1 MKEKYYETLESLES
15 EEIALESLE
24 YLEESVILEKT
35 SKLSKTEIS
44 KERALALELEILEIK
59 RGEF

>member
-44 KERALALELEILEIK
+44 KERALMLELEILSK
-59 RGEF
+59 LRGEF

>member
-1 MKEKYYETLESLES
+1 MKERLLKSLES
-15 EEIALESLE
+15 EIALESLE

-44 KERALALELEILEIK
+44 KERALMLELEILEMK
-59 RGEF
+59 RGELF

>member
-1 MKEKYYETLESLES
+1 MKEKYYETLES

-44 KERALALELEILEIK
+44 KERALMLELEILSK
-59 RGEF
+59 LRGEF